1 MSTPRLL
8 GGRYE
13 VHELIGRGGMAQ
25 VHRGVDTRLERPVAV
40 KVLRSDLARDPTFL
54 ARFRREAQAAAG
66 LNHPAVVA
74 IYDSGEDVDE
84 ALGVLDA
91 SVVPYIVMEVVE
103 GETLRERLR
112 RTGPLEPAEAARVTE
127 GVLSA
132 LAAAHRSGI
141 VHRDVKPANV
151 MLTDGGQ
158 VKVMD
163 FGIARAL
170 ADSAATMTQ
179 TQAVVGTA
187 QYLSPEQAQGQH
199 VDARSDLYSTGCLLY
214 ELLTGRPPFRGD
226 SPVAVA
232 FQHVTEPPQPPSTH
246 RAGIDRPFDEV
257 TVHALAKDR
266 ERRYPSA
273 EQFRADLVAAR
284 TGRPVSE
291 AATRSLSAAAPGTRP
306 TPGTTDVATAVV
318 RPVHHGGAPG
328 ADPYG
333 ARPAPGP
340 GAPAGDTAL
349 LDRDRVVGRREPDRP
364 RRRRSGTAVV
374 LTLVA
379 VLALVV
385 GLVAARELL
394 GPGGSVTVPTVAG
407 LEIGPAQ
414 AAVTARGLLVQV
426 AEVTDPSVAPGRVV
440 RSAPG
445 AGTSVPSGSSVRL
458 DVSTGPG
465 QVAVP
470 QVAGRTQEEATSA
483 LAAVGLSVT
492 TIRQVDVADQP
503 AGRVVATEPSVG
515 SVVAPTQGITL
526 DVATGKVPV
535 PDVVG
540 RHYSVAQ
547 STLGQQGLKV
557 VVQEVDS
564 DQLEGTVLSQDPPAS
579 SVVDVGSRVT
589 LRIARRQAATPTP
602 TPTATPT
609 ATSAPTPTPSAT
621 PTPTPTP
628 DPTRTK
634 RRP

>member
-84 ALGVLDA
+84 DLGVLDA

-103 GETLRERLR
+103 GETLRDRLR

-132 LAAAHRSGI
+132 LASAHRSGI

-151 MLTDGGQ
+151 MLTDAGQ

-187 QYLSPEQAQGQH
+187 QYLSPEQAQGQP

-232 FQHVTEPPQPPSTH
+232 FQHVTEPPRPPSAH
-246 RAGIDRPFDEV
+246 RPGIDRAYDAV

-266 ERRYPSA
+266 ERRYRDA
-273 EQFRADLVAAR
+273 EAFRGDLVAAR
-284 TGRPVSE
+284 TGRPVSV
-291 AATRSLSAAAPGTRP
+291 AAARSLSLSPRPAATTPPSGSPDDPTAGLGTRP
-306 TPGTTDVATAVV
+306 LV
-318 RPVHHGGAPG
+318 RPGGAVGLLDAP
-328 ADPYG
+328 AAPP
-333 ARPAPGP
+333 RPARDDTTSY
-340 GAPAGDTAL
+340 GDPLAI
-349 LDRDRVVGRREPDRP
+349 GRRVPDRP

-385 GLVAARELL
+385 GLFAARELL
-394 GPGGSVTVPTVAG
+394 GRSGSATVPTVVG
-407 LEIGPAQ
+407 QELGPAQ

-426 AEVTDPSVAPGRVV
+426 AEVTDPSLAPGRVV
-440 RSAPG
+440 RSSPAPAPPCRPG
-445 AGTSVPSGSSVRL
+445 RACGSTSRRVRARSPSRRWPASPRTRRPPTSQRWVCGSRRSARSTSPTSPPVGSWPPSPPWALSSPPPRGSRSTSPPARSPSPTSSAATTRSRSPPSGSR
-458 DVSTGPG
+458 G
-465 QVAVP
+465 
-470 QVAGRTQEEATSA
+470 
-483 LAAVGLSVT
+483 
-492 TIRQVDVADQP
+492 
-503 AGRVVATEPSVG
+503 
-515 SVVAPTQGITL
+515 
-526 DVATGKVPV
+526 
-535 PDVVG
+535 
-540 RHYSVAQ
+540 
-547 STLGQQGLKV
+547 
-557 VVQEVDS
+557 
-564 DQLEGTVLSQDPPAS
+564 
-579 SVVDVGSRVT
+579 
-589 LRIARRQAATPTP
+589 
-602 TPTATPT
+602 
-609 ATSAPTPTPSAT
+609 
-621 PTPTPTP
+621 
-628 DPTRTK
+628 
-634 RRP
+634 